1 MVHYLDTRGLNC
13 PLPLLKTKQAL
24 KALPSG
30 ECLEIWLD
38 DKSSIVDLRVLFS
51 TLKISILEEGERP
64 EGCYFKVQG

>member
-1 MVHYLDTRGLNC
+1 MVHYLDIRGLNC

-24 KALPSG
+24 KTLPVG

-64 EGCYFKVQG
+64 EGYYFKVQG